1 MSRKGKESK
10 RSDWQTSPELW
21 KKLKPL
27 AREMRK
33 NPTKAERKL
42 WQRIRRKQ
50 VYGAKFR
57 RQMPVDRY
65 IVDFCSPSIRLI
77 IEVDGPTHDS
87 TQEADAVRQAYLESV
102 GFDVVRFSNRDVL
115 GNIDGVME
123 TGYAVVDKKSTP
135 P

>member
-1 MSRKGKESK
+1 MSRKGKGSK

-50 VYGAKFR
+50 VYGVKFR

-77 IEVDGPTHDS
+77 IEVDGPTHDL
-87 TQEADAVRQAYLESV
+87 TQEADDVRQAYLESV

-115 GNIDGVME
+115 GNIEGVME
-123 TGYAVVDKKSTP
+123 TVYAVVDKKPTP